1 LAGSSDGAIL
11 DVAQVVSYQASLR
24 LESGHGPLP
33 FATSHRRA
41 EYQVMTEAVLF
52 EVERRAM
59 VEQQLRRRGIQDERV
74 LDAMLSVPRHEFVP
88 PAFVGVAYDDRP
100 VPIGASETISQ
111 PYIVAAMTE
120 AAQVKPGDTAL
131 EIGTGTGY
139 QAAILAYLGAKVYTI
154 ERSFRHV
161 EAARARLARLGYTG
175 IEVIWGD
182 GSEGYP
188 PAAPYRVIL
197 VTAAA
202 PEVPQTLL
210 DQLDEGGRMVIP
222 VGSRFQQSLHLI
234 LKRGSETRT
243 LILDPCQFVP
253 LLGKYGW
260 PEGTD

>member
-1 LAGSSDGAIL
+1 
-11 DVAQVVSYQASLR
+11 
-24 LESGHGPLP
+24 
-33 FATSHRRA
+33 
-41 EYQVMTEAVLF
+41 MTEAVPF

-59 VEQQLRRRGIQDERV
+59 VEQQLRRRGIRDERV
-74 LDAMLSVPRHEFVP
+74 LDAMFSVPRHEFVP
-88 PAFVGVAYDDRP
+88 RGFVGVAYDDRP

-120 AAQVKPGDTAL
+120 AAQVEPGDTAL
-131 EIGTGTGY
+131 EVGTGTGY
-139 QAAILAYLGAKVYTI
+139 QAAILAHLGAKVYTI
-154 ERSFRHV
+154 ERNVRHV
-161 EAARARLARLGYTG
+161 ETARARLARLGYAA

-188 PAAPYRVIL
+188 AAAPYQVVL

-210 DQLDEGGRMVIP
+210 DQLDEGGRLVIP

-234 LKRGSETRT
+234 RKQGSEN
-243 LILDPCQFVP
+243 LIHILDPCQFVP

-260 PEGTD
+260 PAGTD